1 MKFNKKTKLIQLIH
15 VGKNK
20 LGLDDDLYRE
30 VLESTTGKTSSK
42 DLTIAQ
48 LDAVL
53 DRMKRLGFDI
63 ESKEK
68 SGVTNLA
75 NDAQS
80 KLIRHLWLELHNAG
94 QIRNGSEQALA
105 KFVENRVH
113 VSALQFLST
122 RHADMIINH
131 LREWCKRVGIER
143 KETDPGSSIVLE

>member
-48 LDAVL
+48 LNAVL
-53 DRMKRLGFDI
+53 DRMKQLGFDI

-68 SGVTNLA
+68 SGVKNLA
-75 NDAQS
+75 DDAQS

-131 LREWCKRVGIER
+131 LREWCKRAGIER
-143 KETDPGSSIVLE
+143 KEPDPVIVVD